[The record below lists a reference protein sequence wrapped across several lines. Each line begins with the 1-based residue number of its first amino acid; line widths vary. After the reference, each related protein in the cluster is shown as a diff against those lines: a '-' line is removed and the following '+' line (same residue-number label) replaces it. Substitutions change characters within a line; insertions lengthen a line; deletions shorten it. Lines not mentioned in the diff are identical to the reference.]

1 MLRVDDEQKEV
12 HTVEIETYRR
22 THMHGTLI
30 EPLFNLIS
38 EVDVWVS
45 TKSFNGVSLG
55 WAKCK

>member
-12 HTVEIETYRR
+12 HTVEIEACRR

-38 EVDVWVS
+38 EVDV
-45 TKSFNGVSLG
+45 
-55 WAKCK
+55 